1 VPSTLFGPGGIKSE
15 CTDQLSYTSGLFSSE
30 DKVCTKE
37 EKGLYIFSFTSLKQ
51 KYMCYLRSKEVYFSS
66 WFWKYMLKVE

>member
-1 VPSTLFGPGGIKSE
+1 LFGPGGTKSE

-51 KYMCYLRSKEVYFSS
+51 NTCATSEVKRFILAHG
-66 WFWKYMLKVE
+66 FGNTC